1 MLASK
6 ACLIFLALHIA
17 RLAELVFGFFPFDLL
32 RDVESFLPARDD
44 ELFVP
49 ARDDDS
55 FVPARGGVK
64 IFRAPGESGKF
75 YLIIIYGS

>member
-17 RLAELVFGFFPFDLL
+17 RLAELVFGFFPFD
-32 RDVESFLPARDD
+32 FLRDD
-44 ELFVP
+44 ESFVP
-49 ARDDDS
+49 ARDDES

-64 IFRAPGESGKF
+64 IFCAPGESNKF

>member
-44 ELFVP
+44 ELFVF
-49 ARDDDS
+49 ARDEGS
-55 FVPARGGVK
+55 FVSTRGGVK
-64 IFRAPGESGKF
+64 IFRAPGEKVNF
-75 YLIIIYGS
+75 I

>member
-17 RLAELVFGFFPFDLL
+17 RLAELVFGFFPFD
-32 RDVESFLPARDD
+32 FLRDD
-44 ELFVP
+44 ESFVP
-49 ARDDDS
+49 ARDDES

-64 IFRAPGESGKF
+64 IFRAPGESNKF